1 MSGQPNVTVFP
12 GEARSPRDY
21 FHLESGP
28 LDPG

>member
-1 MSGQPNVTVFP
+1 MSGQPNATVFP
-12 GEARSPRDY
+12 GEARSRDY